1 MLNLKFWVDEC
12 SPLFVAFCH
21 TTQCH
26 IRTDHNLHIH
36 HNKMSTFNIL
46 NIVQTVD
53 NIRHI
58 FVYWIQLS
66 VLCCH
71 CIQWKDSDKIRS
83 IFLFCLQTA
92 HWIII
97 NFGNSDFTK
106 ICVMNFIWCMWVH
119 YYHYLMR
126 SSHIS
131 HHTKTEHKIWNIHM
145 QFIIETFLMCVC
157 NINNKKQG

>member
-1 MLNLKFWVDEC
+1 MFPIVC
-12 SPLFVAFCH
+12 SFLPNYTLS
-21 TTQCH
+21 
-26 IRTDHNLHIH
+26 R
-36 HNKMSTFNIL
+36 HNKMSTFNEL

-58 FVYWIQLS
+58 FTYWIYLS

-92 HWIII
+92 QWIIM

-106 ICVMNFIWCMWVH
+106 ISVMKFH
-119 YYHYLMR
+119 LMYVG
-126 SSHIS
+126 SLLPLSYEKFSHFPLYKKWA
-131 HHTKTEHKIWNIHM
+131 HNMKYTYAVYDWNISD
-145 QFIIETFLMCVC
+145 VC
-157 NINNKKQG
+157 M